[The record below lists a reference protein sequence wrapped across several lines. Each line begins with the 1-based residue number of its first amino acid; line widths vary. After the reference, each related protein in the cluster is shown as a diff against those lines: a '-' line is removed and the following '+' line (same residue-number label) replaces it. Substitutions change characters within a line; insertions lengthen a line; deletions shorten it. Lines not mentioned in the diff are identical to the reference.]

1 MGTQWY
7 GKKDMPLSRNLPTA
21 QRLLNTGCEPIKP
34 KPDSI
39 LSGTHAHCSLFLPT
53 LPTMEKSLPSSSSPS
68 GAPPAHAHDP
78 RRLHI
83 TAFAETDATL
93 QGTTSLHGLPR
104 LASECAL
111 TPPETPVRWQA
122 QGSTRQTTGQP
133 KEIWLELEAEV
144 SLTLQCQRCLQAMQE
159 PVRVQRA
166 FRFVHDEATAAQLD
180 EELEED
186 VLVISRQFDL
196 LALVEDELIMALPFA
211 PRHAACQPAAD
222 LQDSSADEE
231 QPHPFAVLQQLK
243 QKPTQ

>member
-53 LPTMEKSLPSSSSPS
+53 LPTMEKSLPSSSSS
-68 GAPPAHAHDP
+68 AGAAHAHDP

-83 TAFAETDATL
+83 TAFAEAGATL
-93 QGTTSLHGLPR
+93 QGTTSLHELPR
-104 LASECAL
+104 LADECAL
-111 TPPETPVRWQA
+111 TSPETPVRWQA
-122 QGSTRQTTGQP
+122 QGSTRQATGQP

-196 LALVEDELIMALPFA
+196 LALVEDELLMALPFA

-222 LQDSSADEE
+222 LHDSSADEE

>member
-1 MGTQWY
+1 
-7 GKKDMPLSRNLPTA
+7 
-21 QRLLNTGCEPIKP
+21 
-34 KPDSI
+34 
-39 LSGTHAHCSLFLPT
+39 
-53 LPTMEKSLPSSSSPS
+53 MEKSLPSSSSPA
-68 GAPPAHAHDP
+68 GAAPAHTHDP

-83 TAFAETDATL
+83 AAFAEAGATL
-93 QGTTSLHGLPR
+93 QGTTPLHELPR
-104 LASECAL
+104 LAGECAL
-111 TPPETPVRWQA
+111 TPPTTPVRWQA
-122 QGSTRQTTGQP
+122 QGSTRQAAGQP

-144 SLTLQCQRCLQAMQE
+144 NLTLECQRCLQAMQE

-196 LALVEDELIMALPFA
+196 LALVEDELLMALPFA